1 MRTNCHLSN
10 NNIGYEEREVGVAH
24 DLATSTSRFVTVRRV
39 ARRSI
44 DNRERRKIGAR
55 GKHRCY
61 TARRFTFLLISSRR
75 RRRERGWGGE
85 GRERFDETRA
95 RGRVRCC
102 TTPRRESP
110 RRFAERKSP
119 YRKITKSFGFH
130 AEVSTSNNSGG
141 SLAPARFSRTCTPPF
156 KSIGTRSPDREQ
168 PLENSE
174 FSCVRT
180 MNTTR
185 FSMALLRGLFLKAC
199 WRKARAK
206 REERETFE
214 RTNWC

>member
-1 MRTNCHLSN
+1 MANRICHLSN
-10 NNIGYEEREVGVAH
+10 ISGTRNEKLAWRTN
-24 DLATSTSRFVTVRRV
+24 LATSTSRFVTVRRV

-61 TARRFTFLLISSRR
+61 TARRFTFLLISSRQ
-75 RRRERGWGGE
+75 RGKGG
-85 GRERFDETRA
+85 GRERVDETRA
-95 RGRVRCC
+95 RGDAFVAAP
-102 TTPRRESP
+102 PRRESP

-156 KSIGTRSPDREQ
+156 KSIGTHARSRTTAG
-168 PLENSE
+168 ENSE
-174 FSCVRT
+174 LLVRT
-180 MNTTR
+180 KICVSR
-185 FSMALLRGLFLKAC
+185 LRVTSSLFAGYS
-199 WRKARAK
+199 
-206 REERETFE
+206 
-214 RTNWC
+214 